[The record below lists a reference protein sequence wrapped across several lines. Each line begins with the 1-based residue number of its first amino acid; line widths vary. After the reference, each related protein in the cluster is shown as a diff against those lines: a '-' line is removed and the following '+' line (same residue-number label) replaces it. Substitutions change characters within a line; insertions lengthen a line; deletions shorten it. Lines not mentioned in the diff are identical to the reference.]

1 MDKALIVFL
10 LFISSL
16 KNINAQSWQEV
27 FINFNAKSMAFNP
40 YDSTLWLVKK
50 YPAHIDKNG
59 VLTEYNNISTP
70 IFNFVDFTF
79 ATPVFTSD
87 AVYSYTNG
95 TNFFYKF
102 DGTSFQKIYLPAN
115 QTMSFN
121 LAAFNDT
128 LYLNVG
134 NPAQT
139 LMYYHDQL
147 IGQSNY
153 ESFRLK
159 KGTSKFYRSYFNTV
173 TYLDFNQN
181 YLNYFY
187 STPNNQEIEDLR
199 IKKETDSLFFTSGDK
214 IFIADSTLI
223 VDSITTGNSY
233 QMPTLNPI
241 RLRFDHG
248 GNLWTLFASQ
258 SNVSKLSM
266 YDIGTQMWQQTFL
279 IADILASHPEMDTN
293 TIISQI
299 EIDEYNNV
307 WLLLCQMLQNVTTT
321 KYFMFQQGV
330 NPPWLGAAEIN
341 SSINISCYPNP
352 FHNNLS
358 IKRTADVPILIHLLS
373 LDGKMVFS
381 SNLDFGEEELDFEL
395 LPNGMYFLNWQTEFN
410 TGTLIV
416 RKN

>member
-1 MDKALIVFL
+1 MKNKKQIILYFFLIAWNLNF
-10 LFISSL
+10 S
-16 KNINAQSWQEV
+16 AQSWQEV

-40 YDSTLWLVKK
+40 YDSTMWLVNK

-59 VLTEYNNISTP
+59 VLTEYNNITTP

-139 LMYYHDQL
+139 LMYYNDQL

-187 STPNNQEIEDLR
+187 STPNNQEIEDLVV
-199 IKKETDSLFFTSGDK
+199 KKETNSLYFTSEDK
-214 IFIADSTLI
+214 IFIADSVFI
-223 VDSITTGNSY
+223 IDSITTGNSY
-233 QMPTLNPI
+233 QMPTMNPI

-248 GNLWTLFASQ
+248 GNLWTLFATP

-266 YDIGTQMWQQTFL
+266 YDFGTQTWQQT
-279 IADILASHPEMDTN
+279 ISISDVLAPYPEMDTN
-293 TIISQI
+293 SIIGQI
-299 EIDEYNNV
+299 EIDVYNNV
-307 WLLLCQMLQNVTTT
+307 WLLLCQILPGVTTT
-321 KYFMFQQGV
+321 KYFMLQQGDE
-330 NPPWLGAAEIN
+330 PSWAGIPTI
-341 SSINISCYPNP
+341 SSQSNIQLFPNP
-352 FHNNLS
+352 ASETLTISLPENALTTDCILFDNLGKEMKRFS
-358 IKRTADVPILIHLLS
+358 VSGGENLMDVSGLENGIYFIQIDSEICKLIK
-373 LDGKMVFS
+373 K
-381 SNLDFGEEELDFEL
+381 
-395 LPNGMYFLNWQTEFN
+395 
-410 TGTLIV
+410 
-416 RKN
+416 

>member
-1 MDKALIVFL
+1 MRMRFFLYFL
-10 LFISSL
+10 LVVVNL
-16 KNINAQSWQEV
+16 NAQSWQEV

-40 YDSTLWLVKK
+40 YDSTMWLVNK

-59 VLTEYNNISTP
+59 VITEYNNITTP

-139 LMYYHDQL
+139 LMYYNDQL

-187 STPNNQEIEDLR
+187 STPNNQEIEDLVV
-199 IKKETDSLFFTSGDK
+199 KKETDSLFFTAADK
-214 IFIADSTLI
+214 ILIADSAFI
-223 VDSITTGNSY
+223 VDSITTGNSS
-233 QMPTLNPI
+233 QMPTMNPI

-266 YDIGTQMWQQTFL
+266 YDFGTQTWQQT
-279 IADILASHPEMDTN
+279 ISISDVLASYPEMDTN
-293 TIISQI
+293 TIIGQI
-299 EIDEYNNV
+299 EIDVYNNV
-307 WLLLCQMLQNVTTT
+307 WLLLCQLLPGVTTT
-321 KYFMFQQGV
+321 KYFMLQRGDAPTWV
-330 NPPWLGAAEIN
+330 GIPAI
-341 SSINISCYPNP
+341 SSQSNIQLFPNP
-352 FHNNLS
+352 ASETLTISLPENASTTECILVDNLGKEM
-358 IKRTADVPILIHLLS
+358 KRFSVSGGENLVDVSGL
-373 LDGKMVFS
+373 
-381 SNLDFGEEELDFEL
+381 E
-395 LPNGMYFLNWQTEFN
+395 NGVYSMRIGSDIQKIIIE
-410 TGTLIV
+410 
-416 RKN
+416 

>member
-1 MDKALIVFL
+1 MGKTLIFLIVL
-10 LFISSL
+10 S
-16 KNINAQSWQEV
+16 INHNFTAQSWQEV

-102 DGTSFQKIYLPAN
+102 DGTYFQKIYLPAN

-121 LAAFNDT
+121 MVAFNDT

-159 KGTSKFYRSYFNTV
+159 KGTSNFYRSYYNTV
-173 TYLDFNQN
+173 SYIDFNQN
-181 YLNYFY
+181 YMNYFY
-187 STPNNQEIEDLR
+187 STPNNQEIEDL
-199 IKKETDSLFFTSGDK
+199 IVKEETDSLFFTSVDK
-214 IFIADSTLI
+214 ILIADSTLI

-266 YDIGTQMWQQTFL
+266 YDFGTQTWQQTFS
-279 IADILASHPEMDTN
+279 ISDILASHPEMDTN

-307 WLLLCQMLQNVTTT
+307 WLLLCQILQNVTTT
-321 KYFMFQQGV
+321 KYFVLQQGDV
-330 NPPWLGAAEIN
+330 PSWVGIPTISNP
-341 SSINISCYPNP
+341 SIIQIFPNP
-352 FHNNLS
+352 IKNDLKITYFHSEPIIIKLYNLS
-358 IKRTADVPILIHLLS
+358 GHELFNLEIKQGFNEFDISYLESGSYIL
-373 LDGKMVFS
+373 K
-381 SNLDFGEEELDFEL
+381 
-395 LPNGMYFLNWQTEFN
+395 WQTLQNE
-410 TGTLIV
+410 GKQIV
-416 RKN
+416 IKE

>member
-1 MDKALIVFL
+1 V
-10 LFISSL
+10 
-16 KNINAQSWQEV
+16 AQL
-27 FINFNAKSMAFNP
+27 P
-40 YDSTLWLVKK
+40 
-50 YPAHIDKNG
+50 P
-59 VLTEYNNISTP
+59 EYAP

-121 LAAFNDT
+121 MAAFNDT

-159 KGTSKFYRSYFNTV
+159 KGTSIFYRSYYNTV
-173 TYLDFNQN
+173 TCLDFNQN

-187 STPNNQEIEDLR
+187 STPNNQEIEDLVV
-199 IKKETDSLFFTSGDK
+199 KKETDSLFFTSVDK
-214 IFIADSTLI
+214 ILIADSTLI

-266 YDIGTQMWQQTFL
+266 YDFGTQTWQQIFS
-279 IADILASHPEMDTN
+279 ISDILASHPEMDTN
-293 TIISQI
+293 TIIGQI

-307 WLLLCQMLQNVTTT
+307 WLLLCQVLQNVTTT
-321 KYFMFQQGV
+321 KYFMLQQGNV
-330 NPPWLGAAEIN
+330 PSWVGVPTISS
-341 SSINISCYPNP
+341 SSIIQIFPNPINNNLKITYYQFEPIIVKLYNISGNEL
-352 FHNNLS
+352 FNLE
-358 IKRTADVPILIHLLS
+358 IKQGFNEFDFSYLESGSYIL
-373 LDGKMVFS
+373 K
-381 SNLDFGEEELDFEL
+381 
-395 LPNGMYFLNWQTEFN
+395 WQTLQNE
-410 TGTLIV
+410 GKQIV
-416 RKN
+416 IKE